1 MLRALVSSAWFGVP
15 RRCIT
20 HPRDVKFDHG
30 PSYYVI
36 PEIPSENL
44 KVLPKL
50 DLEKLPNLTE
60 LTPELAFN
68 GFSRLLIDYQLSLS
82 RLSEELKKGIVQ
94 PSFSSV
100 VQSLEEIFYP
110 VEHGFQ
116 ALRSIPT
123 FNTDPIWPLITGR
136 LFQKLK
142 SSRSE
147 YFGLDA
153 EIYRALLI
161 TQSTNAL
168 ASQSDK
174 ELTPEL
180 AFNGFSRLLIDYQLS
195 LSRLSEELKK
205 GIVQPSF
212 SSVVQSLEEIFYPV
226 EHGFQALRSIP
237 TFNTDPIWPLITGRL
252 FQKLKSSRSEYF
264 GLDAEIYRALLIT
277 QSTNALASQSDK
289 EMLKALINDCRQQGA
304 ELSLA
309 ASGTPV
315 SSFSKVKSDQR
326 EDVNKTMAAL
336 NISQAK
342 EKLDRFRSLKAELE
356 NELGQFQAMV
366 FASSTVAGSQMA
378 HSRFTGRLPNVSELV
393 YLTGSAH
400 IPVAESDL
408 APSTPAWLPALLGGR
423 QNGGH
428 VADMRVNI
436 ASDVTVKSLLRHC
449 STRQVRKSV
458 WHSWVQRASIRSYGG
473 STGHHASNDAR
484 LQTIRRL
491 RLALAQLLGC
501 EDWLTLQ
508 WLSPHL
514 CSPTSAQSLVTDLLE
529 PLRIQLQPV
538 GQTELQLLTEWA
550 STHLDLRGAKLEPW
564 DIDYAIEQYNYAATY
579 CPLQTHVTPPS
590 GSFTKH
596 VHELLD
602 QLAGLFQLRLVPQ
615 TNLDSEV
622 PVFRVENAA
631 ATDESAFYG
640 ELILD
645 LFEKPGRPVLLGQ
658 AVSIPMTTRTYLSR
672 TGTNLRPKVG
682 HHSVATLL
690 SSFPPTSEKEGVT
703 VQRRFIVG
711 TYFLVK
717 APHIKSSPYIS
728 DVPVIHF
735 LAGFRPPPNRIV
747 ALPLLYQLYEARFD
761 LALWSHAERARHW
774 TVLNDQ
780 LWSAHLPYAKH
791 PEDSWPC
798 SASDL
803 FGPNSGATAGFQYH
817 HVWRHVV
824 LQDVLAALREHGWP
838 ANSQSA
844 EVLEVLK
851 RFRDVFIACKDRRQP
866 AELFRE
872 FRGRD
877 PSYQYLL
884 DAIQIRMKSPAFSF
898 TVEQLSPAC

>member
-1 MLRALVSSAWFGVP
+1 MLRALFSSAWYGVP

-50 DLEKLPNLTE
+50 DLEKLPNFTE

-68 GFSRLLIDYQLSLS
+68 GFSRLIIDYQLSLS
-82 RLSEELKKGIVQ
+82 RLSEELKKGVVQ
-94 PSFSSV
+94 PSFSSF

-110 VEHGFQ
+110 VEHGLQ
-116 ALRSIPT
+116 ALRSVST

-142 SSRSE
+142 TSRSE
-147 YFGLDA
+147 YFGLDP

-161 TQSTNAL
+161 TQSTDTQ
-168 ASQSDK
+168 ASQS
-174 ELTPEL
+174 
-180 AFNGFSRLLIDYQLS
+180 N
-195 LSRLSEELKK
+195 K
-205 GIVQPSF
+205 GIS
-212 SSVVQSLEEIFYPV
+212 
-226 EHGFQALRSIP
+226 
-237 TFNTDPIWPLITGRL
+237 
-252 FQKLKSSRSEYF
+252 
-264 GLDAEIYRALLIT
+264 
-277 QSTNALASQSDK
+277 
-289 EMLKALINDCRQQGA
+289 C
-304 ELSLA
+304 
-309 ASGTPV
+309 
-315 SSFSKVKSDQR
+315 
-326 EDVNKTMAAL
+326 
-336 NISQAK
+336 AK

-408 APSTPAWLPALLGGR
+408 APSTPTWLPALLGGR

-458 WHSWVQRASIRSYGG
+458 WHSWAQRASIRSYGG

-491 RLALAQLLGC
+491 RLGLAQLLGC

-529 PLRIQLQPV
+529 PLRIHLQPI
-538 GQTELQLLTEWA
+538 GRTELQLLTEWA
-550 STHLDLRGAKLEPW
+550 SAHLDLRGAKLEPW

-579 CPLQTHVTPPS
+579 CPLQTRVTPPT
-590 GSFTKH
+590 GSLMKH
-596 VHELLD
+596 VHALLD
-602 QLAGLFQLRLVPQ
+602 QLAGLFQLRLVPH

-622 PVFRVENAA
+622 PVFRVEDAA
-631 ATDESAFYG
+631 ATDKSAFYG

-658 AVSIPMTTRTYLSR
+658 AVSIPMTTRTYLSH
-672 TGTNLRPKVG
+672 TGANLRPKVG

-690 SSFPPTSEKEGVT
+690 SSFPLTSEKEGVT
-703 VQRRFIVG
+703 VQDLLSIAFGFG
-711 TYFLVK
+711 TCLQ
-717 APHIKSSPYIS
+717 HILPEAHHHQLTGLSACLAADIRHLAG
-728 DVPVIHF
+728 DVCAALMFNTVLGPLTATKTVDSTSGAQF
-735 LAGFRPPPNRIV
+735 YACPPGFRPPPNRIV

-780 LWSAHLPYAKH
+780 LWSTHIPYAKH

-803 FGPNSGATAGFQYH
+803 FGPNSDATAGFQYH

-851 RFRDVFIACKDRRQP
+851 RFRDLFIACKDRRQP

>member
-1 MLRALVSSAWFGVP
+1 MSDDFPSS
-15 RRCIT
+15 
-20 HPRDVKFDHG
+20 
-30 PSYYVI
+30 
-36 PEIPSENL
+36 
-44 KVLPKL
+44 
-50 DLEKLPNLTE
+50 LTD

-68 GFSRLLIDYQLSLS
+68 GFSRLIIDYQLSLS
-82 RLSEELKKGIVQ
+82 KLSEELKKGVAQ

-110 VEHGFQ
+110 VEHSFQ
-116 ALRSIPT
+116 ALRSIST
-123 FNTDPIWPLITGR
+123 FQTDPIWPLIIGR

-161 TQSTNAL
+161 AQLTNTQ
-168 ASQSDK
+168 
-174 ELTPEL
+174 
-180 AFNGFSRLLIDYQLS
+180 
-195 LSRLSEELKK
+195 
-205 GIVQPSF
+205 
-212 SSVVQSLEEIFYPV
+212 
-226 EHGFQALRSIP
+226 
-237 TFNTDPIWPLITGRL
+237 
-252 FQKLKSSRSEYF
+252 
-264 GLDAEIYRALLIT
+264 
-277 QSTNALASQSDK
+277 ASQSDK
-289 EMLKALINDCRQQGA
+289 EMLEVLINDCRQQGA

-309 ASGTPV
+309 ASGTPT
-315 SSFSKVKSDQR
+315 SSFPKGQSDQR
-326 EDVNKTMAAL
+326 GEVNKTTAAL
-336 NISQAK
+336 NIPQAK
-342 EKLDRFRSLKAELE
+342 EKLDRFRNLKAELE

-366 FASSTVAGSQMA
+366 FASSTVTGSQMA

-408 APSTPAWLPALLGGR
+408 APSTPTWLPALLGGR

-428 VADMRVNI
+428 VADMRVNV

-458 WHSWVQRASIRSYGG
+458 WRSWVQRASIRSFGG
-473 STGHHASNDAR
+473 STGHHASNDGR
-484 LQTIRRL
+484 MQTIRRL
-491 RLALAQLLGC
+491 RLGLAQLLGC
-501 EDWLTLQ
+501 EDWLSLQ

-514 CSPTSAQSLVTDLLE
+514 RSPASAQSLVTDLLE
-529 PLRIQLQPV
+529 PLRIQLRPV

-550 STHLDLRGAKLEPW
+550 SAHLDLRGAKLEPW

-579 CPLQTHVTPPS
+579 SPLQTHVTPPN
-590 GSFTKH
+590 GSLTKH
-596 VHELLD
+596 VHALLD
-602 QLAGLFQLRLVPQ
+602 QLAGLFQLRLVPH
-615 TNLDSEV
+615 TGLDSEV
-622 PVFRVENAA
+622 PVFRVKDAA
-631 ATDESAFYG
+631 ATDESTFYG

-645 LFEKPGRPVLLGQ
+645 LFEKPGRSVLLGQ

-690 SSFPPTSEKEGVT
+690 SSFPLTSEREGVT
-703 VQRRFIVG
+703 IQDLLSIAFGFG
-711 TYFLVK
+711 TCLQ
-717 APHIKSSPYIS
+717 HILPEAHHHQLTGLSACLAADIRHLTGDLCAALMFNTVLGPLAATKTVDPTNSAQFYGSP
-728 DVPVIHF
+728 P
-735 LAGFRPPPNRIV
+735 GFRPPPNRIV

-761 LALWSHAERARHW
+761 LALWSYAERSRHW

-780 LWSAHLPYAKH
+780 LWSAHIPYAKH

-798 SASDL
+798 SAGDL
-803 FGPNSGATAGFQYH
+803 FGPNSDTTAGFQYH
-817 HVWRHVV
+817 HVWRHMV

-838 ANSQSA
+838 ANSQSP

-851 RFRDVFIACKDRRQP
+851 RFRNVFIACKDRRQP

-877 PSYQYLL
+877 PSYQHLL

-898 TVEQLSPAC
+898 TVNQLSPAC

>member
-1 MLRALVSSAWFGVP
+1 MLRALVSSAWYGAP

-68 GFSRLLIDYQLSLS
+68 GFSRLIIDYQLSLS
-82 RLSEELKKGIVQ
+82 RLSEDLKKGAVQ

-110 VEHGFQ
+110 IEHGFQ
-116 ALRSIPT
+116 ALRSIST

-153 EIYRALLI
+153 EIYRALLV
-161 TQSTNAL
+161 TQSTNA
-168 ASQSDK
+168 Q
-174 ELTPEL
+174 
-180 AFNGFSRLLIDYQLS
+180 
-195 LSRLSEELKK
+195 
-205 GIVQPSF
+205 
-212 SSVVQSLEEIFYPV
+212 
-226 EHGFQALRSIP
+226 
-237 TFNTDPIWPLITGRL
+237 
-252 FQKLKSSRSEYF
+252 
-264 GLDAEIYRALLIT
+264 
-277 QSTNALASQSDK
+277 ASQSDK

-309 ASGTPV
+309 ASGTPI
-315 SSFSKVKSDQR
+315 SSLSKVKPDQR
-326 EDVNKTMAAL
+326 EDVNKTTAAL

-356 NELGQFQAMV
+356 NELRQFQAMV

-378 HSRFTGRLPNVSELV
+378 HSRFTGRLPNFSELV

-408 APSTPAWLPALLGGR
+408 APSTPTWLPALLGGR

-458 WHSWVQRASIRSYGG
+458 WHSWAQRASIRSYGG

-484 LQTIRRL
+484 LQTVRRL
-491 RLALAQLLGC
+491 RLGLAQLLGC
-501 EDWLTLQ
+501 EDWLALQ

-514 CSPTSAQSLVTDLLE
+514 CSPTSAQSLITDLLE
-529 PLRIQLQPV
+529 PLRIHLQPI

-550 STHLDLRGAKLEPW
+550 SAYLDLRGAKLEPW

-590 GSFTKH
+590 GSLTKH
-596 VHELLD
+596 VHALLD
-602 QLAGLFQLRLVPQ
+602 QLAGLFQLRLVPHS
-615 TNLDSEV
+615 NLDNEV
-622 PVFRVENAA
+622 PVFRVEDVA

-658 AVSIPMTTRTYLSR
+658 AISIPMTTRTYLSH
-672 TGTNLRPKVG
+672 TGANLRPKVG

-690 SSFPPTSEKEGVT
+690 SSFPLTSEKEGVT
-703 VQRRFIVG
+703 VQDLLSIAFGFG
-711 TYFLVK
+711 TCLQ
-717 APHIKSSPYIS
+717 HILPEAHHHQLTGLSACLAADIRHLAGDLCAALMFNTVLGPLTATKTVDPKSGAQFYASPS
-728 DVPVIHF
+728 
-735 LAGFRPPPNRIV
+735 GFRPPPNRIV

-780 LWSAHLPYAKH
+780 LWSTHIPYAKH

-798 SASDL
+798 SATDL
-803 FGPNSGATAGFQYH
+803 FGPNSDATAGFQYH

-851 RFRDVFIACKDRRQP
+851 RFRDLFIACKDRRQP